1 MLAQSLVQHLEPC
14 VLIINILHI
23 VSPLLNLKHNL
34 DLANSNLVNQQFL
47 QPRWVTAE
55 QHSSEMVNGCG
66 AVHVQQRMS
75 SLCSNLHSSRQS
87 NTHETSTILLIELV
101 RSDT

>member
-23 VSPLLNLKHNL
+23 VGPLLNLKHNL

-66 AVHVQQRMS
+66 AVQQRMS